1 MWSNV
6 LSLTLRLFG
15 NALAGYCVITLI
27 YVGLSTVIPPAGSYW
42 GMFLDPL
49 IAPAAH
55 LYFDIF
61 DGAIQLVVFTMLTM
75 INIAQE
81 YISPQELLD
90 AKNEKEAQKRRKLAR
105 KEEKRLKKL
114 EKKKAI

>member
-1 MWSNV
+1 MKKN
-6 LSLTLRLFG
+6 
-15 NALAGYCVITLI
+15 
-27 YVGLSTVIPPAGSYW
+27 
-42 GMFLDPL
+42 
-49 IAPAAH
+49 
-55 LYFDIF
+55 
-61 DGAIQLVVFTMLTM
+61 
-75 INIAQE
+75 QE